1 MSEHSAIFGLEFSP
15 MTRAELASKVTKEAV
30 PAGAGPR
37 SIYTANLDHIV
48 QLRRNPKLRRAYHKA
63 WAVTADGMPVFL
75 YAKIRGL
82 CLRTRVTGADLF
94 GDILASLKPN
104 THRCFFVASSSETAQ
119 LLVNWLL
126 AHGFDRTSIDY
137 DVPPR
142 GFENDAAY
150 SADLAMRIGAHAA
163 THLFFGVG
171 APKSEIWIDEH
182 RETLGLLHPLRGR
195 RPRLFRRHQETG
207 AADLSANGFRMA
219 LAVQQRAATSVPP
232 LFYQFLG
239 VHRGD
244 WRRYPPSLTHDF
256 PTAVSVGRAFIFV
269 VVLLLFDL
277 MSNFA

>member
-94 GDILASLKPN
+94 GDILASLKPG

-182 RETLGLLHPLRGR
+182 RETLGDCYILCAGAGLDFFVGTKKRAPRTFQRMGFEWLWRFSSE
-195 RPRLFRRHQETG
+195 PQRLFRRYFI
-207 AADLSANGFRMA
+207 DS
-219 LAVQQRAATSVPP
+219 
-232 LFYQFLG
+232 
-239 VHRGD
+239 
-244 WRRYPPSLTHDF
+244 W
-256 PTAVSVGRAFIFV
+256 AFIAAIGE
-269 VVLLLFDL
+269 DIRHH
-277 MSNFA
+277 